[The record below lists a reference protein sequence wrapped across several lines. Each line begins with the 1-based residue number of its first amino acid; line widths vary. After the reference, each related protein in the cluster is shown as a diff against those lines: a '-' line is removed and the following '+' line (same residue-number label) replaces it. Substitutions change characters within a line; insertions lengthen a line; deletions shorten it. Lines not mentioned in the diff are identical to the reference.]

1 MIIVKIWGGLG
12 NQLFQ
17 YSFGKYLAARL
28 NTAVK
33 YDIQITNK
41 LNSFTQRDLAISFF
55 NVEMEI
61 ATVREISKKK
71 YFSNIQLARVE
82 RKMAQSLPFLL
93 KTHIVESNEP
103 KPFGSLPFRDNC
115 YYEGYWQ
122 SHKYLMPV
130 EALLRR
136 QLTMKQPARE
146 AVLNTLEQ
154 IISGPSVSIH
164 VRRGDYLHNKYFTTC
179 KMAYYKEAM
188 AHFITTAPNSK
199 FYVFTDDIAWCKEH
213 FIGPQYYFVTGNE
226 HFEDMYLMSSC
237 GHNIIANSTFS
248 WWAAWLNQHQDK
260 MVVAPRDWHKRHN
273 EKYND
278 LMPENWIKI
287 E

>member
-17 YSFGKYLAARL
+17 YSFGKYLAAML
-28 NTAVK
+28 NTEVK
-33 YDIQITNK
+33 YDIQITNT

-55 NVEMEI
+55 NVEMEV
-61 ATVREISKKK
+61 AAAREINEKK
-71 YFSNIQLARVE
+71 YFSNIQLARLE
-82 RKMAQSLPFLL
+82 RKLAQRLPFLL

-103 KPFGSLPFRDNC
+103 KPFGSIHFRDNC

-122 SHKYLMPV
+122 SYKYLTPV
-130 EALLRR
+130 ETLLRR
-136 QLTMKQPARE
+136 EFTMKQPTRDQ
-146 AVLNTLEQ
+146 VLNTVKE
-154 IISGPSVSIH
+154 IASGPSVSIH

-179 KMAYYKEAM
+179 KMAYYNEAM
-188 AHFITTAPNSK
+188 AYFATIEPATK

-213 FIGPQYYFVTGNE
+213 FTGPQYFFVTGNE

-237 GHNIIANSTFS
+237 RHNIIANSTFS
-248 WWAAWLNQHQDK
+248 WWAAWLNHNPGK
-260 MVVAPRDWHKRHN
+260 IVIAPRDWHKRHN